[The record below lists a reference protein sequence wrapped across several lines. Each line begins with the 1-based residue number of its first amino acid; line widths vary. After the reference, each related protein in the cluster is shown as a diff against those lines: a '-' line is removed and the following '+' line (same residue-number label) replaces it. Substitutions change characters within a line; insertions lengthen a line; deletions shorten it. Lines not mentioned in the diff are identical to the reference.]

1 MMTNPTTR
9 QTRRGVAA
17 GLAAVLTAAALVAGG
32 ASTAEAATRTFVVD
46 ADGGADTFATI
57 QSALDAADQPGDEVL
72 IFPGTYVESPIAT
85 KAGTVESPITIT
97 AAGDDVMIKG
107 SLTIAASDVSV
118 SNLALDGAVGFGVT
132 TASAV
137 KVTAKRARI
146 TDLELSNFQGWGIEF
161 ALGTPGQRQRASDG
175 YASGNTMYNVSGGFH
190 LVDNTVVEG
199 NTIEHINTF
208 GNTAMPGDAFRVF
221 GSHVVIRGNVVAG
234 SQPADI
240 QPVHADI
247 IQSWDDIAIPVTDV
261 LVENNSF
268 TGWYN
273 QGVLL
278 ENDAF
283 GASGTYYISDWTIRN
298 NVFDGFESWGVLA
311 GKPNG
316 GIPNMTVENN
326 VFHGDVP
333 ANTGFYGV
341 IFSGTGGTGT
351 VRNNVLVQLT
361 QSSYAATD
369 GATLTG
375 GGNLIYQAPQ
385 AAIPVASDVFGY
397 APLFVDEA
405 ANDFHL
411 TNRSPALDAGLPVSF
426 ATDAEGRDRVLGAAV
441 DIGPFEYD
449 GPPAPETPDD
459 TIPRVAPGPDMV
471 RITETAGAND
481 MVYGVET
488 YCVNDRVYLGILI
501 QITEATRTAISVE
514 SAYATTKSVYYLPQV
529 ENYVT
534 FDLGSSST
542 PAFTVGLR
550 GYRSVGGVAYRSLV
564 SPTAAALT
572 CG

>member
-1 MMTNPTTR
+1 MTTNHTTR
-9 QTRRGVAA
+9 TIRRGVSAS
-17 GLAAVLTAAALVAGG
+17 LAAVLTAAALVAGG
-32 ASTAEAATRTFVVD
+32 ASTAQAATRTFVVD
-46 ADGGADTFATI
+46 AAGGANTYSTI

-72 IFPGTYVESPIAT
+72 ISPGTYVESPTAT
-85 KAGTVESPITIT
+85 KAGTIENPITIT
-97 AAGDDVMIKG
+97 AAGDDVLIKG
-107 SLTIAASDVSV
+107 SLTIAATDVSV
-118 SNLALDGAVGFGVT
+118 SNLALDGAVGSGVI

-137 KVTAKRARI
+137 KVTAKRAHI
-146 TDLELSNFQGWGIEF
+146 TDLTLTNFQGWGIEF

-175 YASGNTMYNVSGGFH
+175 YASGNRMYNVSGGFH
-190 LVDNTVVEG
+190 LVDNTTVEG
-199 NTIEHINTF
+199 NTIEHLNTY

-234 SQPADI
+234 SQAADI
-240 QPVHADI
+240 RPVHADM
-247 IQSWDDIAIPVTDV
+247 IQSWDDLAIPVTDV

-316 GIPNMTVENN
+316 GVPNMTVENN

-333 ANTGFYGV
+333 ANTGFHGV

-375 GGNLIYQAPQ
+375 GGNLIYQSPQ
-385 AAIPVASDVFGY
+385 AAAPVASDVFGY

-426 ATDAEGRDRVLGAAV
+426 ATDAEGRDRVIGSAV

-471 RITETAGAND
+471 RVTETAGAND

-501 QITEATRTAISVE
+501 QVTEATRTAVSVE

-542 PAFTVGLR
+542 PAFVVGLR
-550 GYRSVGGVAYRSLV
+550 GYRSVAGVAYRSLY

-572 CG
+572 CD